1 MPGRRPDVGD
11 GLQES
16 RMVRHRRPT
25 PLLVA
30 QLTPL
35 LAAVPAALLTL
46 LAPLPAAAQ
55 IDCWAP
61 QEDMDSARDR
71 RFATQLAWMKAA
83 EQIIRGNTA
92 FMAPPEPVRMRTT
105 ASAGPLHP
113 SARLYVRAYPE
124 KSTVGI
130 QVWTGKCDVIPQA
143 ERIAASI
150 GQIDVFFNEPVKG
163 MFLQTGVPKF
173 EGMVGGYPRYNGWVI
188 ITRGGRLPWIPQTLG
203 DRLEAEAEKRRRALA
218 DWRQQ
223 NAAMKA
229 PDAAKMEQAAALMR
243 RTDPAAADKLLASIE
258 QIRRELDHH
267 QRVVL
272 PPMTA
277 QLEKEVADLER
288 YRASFSAAELA
299 QPAIWTDSDN
309 AGRRQL
315 EQRVREL
322 NKLTPE
328 ESESIRSGVRRSVDV
343 RNARREAVAPLIR
356 DATAQYELAHLK
368 PGPAAQAMAFKPDPG
383 LPDAARPDKLQL
395 IAVTFSRDTRKQRGP
410 WMQAAQET
418 FDFAALAAMLDGP

>member
-1 MPGRRPDVGD
+1 
-11 GLQES
+11 
-16 RMVRHRRPT
+16 MVRRRRVIAFVPG
-25 PLLVA
+25 
-30 QLTPL
+30 L
-35 LAAVPAALLTL
+35 LAAALAA
-46 LAPLPAAAQ
+46 PRAAAQ

-61 QEDMDSARDR
+61 QEDLDSARDR
-71 RFATQLAWMKAA
+71 RFAAQLAWMKAA
-83 EQIIRGNTA
+83 EQIIRRNAA

-105 ASAGPLHP
+105 VSAGPLHP

-130 QVWTGKCDVIPQA
+130 QVWTGACDVIPQA

-150 GQIDVFFNEPVKG
+150 GQIDVFFNEPVKE
-163 MFLQTGVPKF
+163 MFLPTGVPKF
-173 EGMVGGYPRYNGWVI
+173 EGMVGGHPRYNGWVI
-188 ITRGGRLPWIPQTLG
+188 ITRGKRLPWIPQTLA
-203 DRLEAEAEKRRRALA
+203 DRLDAEAEKRRRALA
-218 DWRQQ
+218 DWHQQ

-258 QIRRELDHH
+258 QNRRELDHY

-299 QPAIWTDSDN
+299 QPAIWTDTDN
-309 AGRRQL
+309 KGRRQL

-322 NKLTPE
+322 NALSAE
-328 ESESIRSGVRRSVDV
+328 ETEAIRNGTRRSVDV
-343 RNARREAVAPLIR
+343 RNAKRDAVAPLVR
-356 DATAQYELAHLK
+356 DMNAQYQLAHLK

-383 LPDAARPDKLQL
+383 LPDASRPDKLQL
-395 IAVTFSRDTRKQRGP
+395 IAVTFSRDARKQRGP
-410 WMQAAQET
+410 WTKAAQES
-418 FDFAALAAMLDGP
+418 FDFAALAGMLDGP